1 MFYGIIRLM
10 TGEPRLIKAITNSR
24 FNIRT
29 WLDVL
34 IALVLIALG
43 IVGMLLA
50 LQSRPYL
57 GTPAT
62 DLADVP
68 MRIMAAP
75 NVGTISLLL
84 LAIGLGV
91 TGAVWF
97 IARLIHWRFFAP
109 VHALR
114 VWRQSIFAAAFVV
127 SCAWLEINRALSWPL
142 ALAIL
147 LALVLVEAFLNIRE
161 REGEEVK
168 SEE

>member
-1 MFYGIIRLM
+1 M
-10 TGEPRLIKAITNSR
+10 TGEPRLVKSTTRIR
-24 FNIRT
+24 FNLRA

-34 IALVLIALG
+34 IALALIALG
-43 IVGMLLA
+43 LLGTLLA

-68 MRIMAAP
+68 QRVVTAP
-75 NVGTISLLL
+75 NLAAIGLLL

-97 IARLIHWRFFAP
+97 IARLIHWRFFSP
-109 VHALR
+109 VKVLH
-114 VWRQSIFAAAFVV
+114 VWRQSIFVAAFVV

-142 ALAIL
+142 ALALLIA
-147 LALVLVEAFLNIRE
+147 LALIEAFLDIRE
-161 REGEEVK
+161 REGEVK

>member
-1 MFYGIIRLM
+1 M
-10 TGEPRLIKAITNSR
+10 TGEPRLIKATTNSR
-24 FNIRT
+24 FNIRS

-34 IALVLIALG
+34 IALMLIALG

-50 LQSRPYL
+50 LQTRPYL

-68 MRIMAAP
+68 IRIMAAP

-97 IARLIHWRFFAP
+97 ITRLIHWRFFAP
-109 VHALR
+109 VKALR
-114 VWRQSIFAAAFVV
+114 VWRQAIFAAAFVV

-142 ALAIL
+142 AFAIL
-147 LALVLVEAFLNIRE
+147 IALALVEAFLNIRE
-161 REGEEVK
+161 REGEAK
-168 SEE
+168 SDE

>member
-1 MFYGIIRLM
+1 M
-10 TGEPRLIKAITNSR
+10 TGEPRLVKATTRSH
-24 FNIRT
+24 FNLRA

-43 IVGMLLA
+43 AAGMLLA

-57 GTPAT
+57 GAPAT

-68 MRIMAAP
+68 QRVVTSPNLAAI
-75 NVGTISLLL
+75 GLLL
-84 LAIGLGV
+84 LAVGLGV

-97 IARLIHWRFFAP
+97 IIRLIHWRFFSP
-109 VHALR
+109 VKALR
-114 VWRQSIFAAAFVV
+114 VWRQAIFVAAFGV
-127 SCAWLEINRALSWPL
+127 SGAWLEINRALSWPL

-147 LALVLVEAFLNIRE
+147 IALALIEAFLDIRE
-161 REGEEVK
+161 REGEVK

>member
-1 MFYGIIRLM
+1 M
-10 TGEPRLIKAITNSR
+10 TGEPRLVKSTAGIR
-24 FNIRT
+24 FNLRA

-34 IALVLIALG
+34 IALALIALG
-43 IVGMLLA
+43 LLGMLLA
-50 LQSRPYL
+50 LLSRPYL

-62 DLADVP
+62 DLADVSQ
-68 MRIMAAP
+68 RVVTAP
-75 NVGTISLLL
+75 NLAAIGLLL

-114 VWRQSIFAAAFVV
+114 VWRQAIFVAAFVV

-142 ALAIL
+142 ALALLIA
-147 LALVLVEAFLNIRE
+147 LALIEAFLDIRE
-161 REGEEVK
+161 REGEVK